1 MRGKRDAAKRVLA
14 KYHTTSGDVDQP
26 IVNIIVQQMEAS
38 IENDRA
44 GHKKF
49 WDYSVF
55 FKKTVHYRLLVLA
68 LYSVFQQWN
77 GGGIITYYVSQP

>member
-1 MRGKRDAAKRVLA
+1 MRGNRDAAKRVLA

-26 IVNIIVQQMEAS
+26 LVNIIVKQMEAS

-44 GHKKF
+44 GHQKF

-77 GGGIITYYVSQP
+77 GGGIVTYYVSQP